1 MISTC
6 DVTSCSPVMIGVGG
20 PAVGAAA
27 VPATSLENK
36 GSGGDGRN
44 PLIGSILID
53 FTPITFSPKAD
64 AAISALLFAFA
75 TACFKRSFLISSDF
89 SSERLKDMLLM
100 PLTPACTA
108 VSIHCDTFKR
118 LKESIVIELVTV

>member
-1 MISTC
+1 MTSTR
-6 DVTSCSPVMIGVGG
+6 DITSCSPAMIGVGG

-36 GSGGDGRN
+36 GSGGDGGN
-44 PLIGSILID
+44 LLIGSILID

-75 TACFKRSFLISSDF
+75 TACFKRSFLICSDF
-89 SSERLKDMLLM
+89 SSDRLKETLLTS
-100 PLTPACTA
+100 LTPACTA
-108 VSIHCDTFKR
+108 VSIHCDTLRR
-118 LKESIVIELVTV
+118 L